1 MTRFIL
7 RYGYLYKCCRVFL
20 TLGEAE
26 EASKEEKAFFIEEL
40 CSRCGGTKS
49 SSMTATHE
57 CECT

>member
-7 RYGYLYKCCRVFL
+7 RCGHLYESRKVYMTR
-20 TLGEAE
+20 GEAE
-26 EASKEEKAFFIEEL
+26 KASKEEKAFFIEEL